1 MDLLYELWLHLA
13 ADFEPEVAAKAAP
26 IFERSTNSFTSGE
39 MDKKFLRDLGV
50 AGEFQKRFSD
60 PEVFSEAKG
69 IIKYCKDNEI
79 RIVTMDMEEY
89 PETLKHINLPP
100 RLLFVKGAPLNE
112 GSGVAVSVVGCR
124 KPTDHGKSFAR
135 LIGKSLGAA
144 GITVV
149 SGMAEGIDGQAHM
162 GALDAGGKTIAV
174 LAGSVDEIY
183 PKCHQRLYRDILE
196 NGGSVVSE
204 RPPKTPV
211 KPYFYQQ
218 RNRIIVGMT
227 SGTVIV
233 EGKILG
239 GTAIT
244 ARLALE
250 ENKDIFAVPQSPML
264 WQAELPNKLIEE
276 GAIIVTN
283 KDVPK
288 NTYKERF
295 PKLDFKSETEKKE
308 PLVSETKIVSEDARI
323 IEFLKENGGIATAEQ
338 IAENLKIRINVLS
351 GRLTIL
357 CIKGKLRQ
365 ESGNR
370 YILVE

>member
-1 MDLLYELWLHLA
+1 MEILYELWLHTA
-13 ADFEPEVAAKAAP
+13 ANFEPEAAAKAVP
-26 IFERSTNSFTSGE
+26 LFERSTNSFTSGA
-39 MDKKFLRDLGV
+39 MDQKFLRDLGTS
-50 AGEFQKRFSD
+50 GEFQKRFSD
-60 PEVFSEAKG
+60 PEVFAEAQN
-69 IIKYCKDNEI
+69 ILKYCSDNGI

-89 PETLKHINLPP
+89 PENLKHINLPP
-100 RLLFVKGAPLNE
+100 RILFVKGAPINDKNTV
-112 GSGVAVSVVGCR
+112 SVSVVGCR

-135 LIGKSLGAA
+135 LVGKSLGLG

-149 SGMAEGIDGQAHM
+149 SGMAEGIDGEAHR

-174 LAGSVDEIY
+174 LAGSVDEVY
-183 PKCHQRLYRDILE
+183 PKCHERLYRDILK
-196 NGGSVVSE
+196 NGGAIVSE

-211 KPYFYQQ
+211 KRYFYQQ

-227 SGTVIV
+227 SGTVVV
-233 EGKILG
+233 EGKLDG

-250 ENKDIFAVPQSPML
+250 ENKDVFAVPQSPML

-276 GAIIVTN
+276 GATIVTN
-283 KDVPK
+283 KDVPL

-295 PKLDFKSETEKKE
+295 PNACFKSEEK
-308 PLVSETKIVSEDARI
+308 PTAPSSSPKIISEDERI
-323 IEFLKENGGIATAEQ
+323 IEFLKENGSIATAET
-338 IAENLKIRINVLS
+338 IAENLKLSINVLS